1 MKSST
6 SFKMEDQVI
15 QLDRMCSELRLLLT
29 QMDSVLLNLGLWIIP
44 HIKMSINRE
53 WLVLMVLTMKEEVEV
68 EITHQ

>member
-53 WLVLMVLTMKEEVEV
+53 WLVLMVLTMKEDVEV